1 MKRFLCT
8 LLAAV
13 FSLPALAQDSFPSKP
28 IRMVVGYAP
37 GGGTDVMARLISARM
52 TEQMGQT
59 VFVEN
64 RPGNSGILAAG
75 QVAKGPAD
83 GYTIMMGVVSLNA
96 IQPSLVANLPFDP
109 VKDFAPITLAA
120 SVPHF
125 IVVPPTM
132 TVSSVQELIAYAK
145 ANPGKINYP
154 SAGNGTTPHIAG
166 EMFRALTGTDMV
178 HVAYKS
184 TGQSMPDLLA
194 GRMHVGFDTLPTTA
208 THVRNG
214 RLRAIAVTSA
224 TRLADFP
231 SVPTVEEAGVPG
243 YRFSTWYGLFAPGG
257 TPPAVVSRLHAE
269 ANRALQSP
277 ETRAKLVEMGAD
289 SSITRSPD
297 EFAAL
302 VRADIAR
309 FAKLVKDAGIKI
321 Q

>member
-1 MKRFLCT
+1 MKKLAFM
-8 LLAAV
+8 LLSF
-13 FSLPALAQDSFPSKP
+13 FSFSVSSQEPYPSKP

-37 GGGTDVMARLISARM
+37 GGGTDVVARLVAARV
-52 TEQMGQT
+52 TQLVGQS
-59 VFVEN
+59 VIVEN
-64 RPGNSGILAAG
+64 RPGNSGILAAC

-277 ETRAKLVEMGAD
+277 DTKAKLVEMGAD
-289 SSITRSPD
+289 ASVTRSPD